1 MTTTQ
6 ALCRFLYRMA
16 QGAEADVHG
25 CCMVPANLCPHAV
38 EGFTMQRRT
47 NPQRGFTLLE
57 LLVVLVVLGLL
68 AGIVA
73 PKYFSQLGRSE
84 AKVARA
90 QIEGLSKA
98 LDLYRLEVGHY
109 PNSEQG
115 LQALV
120 IAPSGEAR
128 WTGPYLQKAVPQDP
142 WGRPYIYRQPGEN
155 GGEYDLLSMGK
166 DGQPGGDGEN
176 AEITSWQ

>member
-1 MTTTQ
+1 MNNNHR
-6 ALCRFLYRMA
+6 A
-16 QGAEADVHG
+16 
-25 CCMVPANLCPHAV
+25 
-38 EGFTMQRRT
+38 
-47 NPQRGFTLLE
+47 QRGFTLLE

-90 QIEGLSKA
+90 QIEGLGKA

-120 IAPSGEAR
+120 VPPSDEVR
-128 WTGPYLQKAVPQDP
+128 WSGPYLQKKVPQDP
-142 WGRPYIYRQPGEN
+142 WGRNYIYRQPGEN
-155 GGEYDLLSMGK
+155 SEYDLLSMGK

>member
-1 MTTTQ
+1 MNNK
-6 ALCRFLYRMA
+6 RHA
-16 QGAEADVHG
+16 Q
-25 CCMVPANLCPHAV
+25 
-38 EGFTMQRRT
+38 Q
-47 NPQRGFTLLE
+47 GFTLLE

-90 QIEGLSKA
+90 QIEGLGKA

-109 PNSEQG
+109 PSSEQG

-120 IAPSGEAR
+120 SAPSGESR
-128 WTGPYLQKAVPQDP
+128 
-142 WGRPYIYRQPGEN
+142 
-155 GGEYDLLSMGK
+155 
-166 DGQPGGDGEN
+166 
-176 AEITSWQ
+176 

>member
-1 MTTTQ
+1 MTRKRSTQ
-6 ALCRFLYRMA
+6 
-16 QGAEADVHG
+16 H
-25 CCMVPANLCPHAV
+25 
-38 EGFTMQRRT
+38 
-47 NPQRGFTLLE
+47 GFTLLE

-73 PKYFSQLGRSE
+73 PRYFSQLGRSE

-90 QIEGLSKA
+90 QIEGLAKA
-98 LDLYRLEVGHY
+98 LDLYRLEVGRY
-109 PNSEQG
+109 PSSEQG

-120 IAPSGEAR
+120 SAPSDEAR
-128 WTGPYLQKAVPQDP
+128 WSGPYLQKKVPDDP
-142 WGRPYIYRQPGEN
+142 WGHAYLYRYPGEN
-155 GGEYDLLSMGK
+155 GEYDLLSLGK